1 MKRSKQ
7 LLGAV
12 STIALIAFSASPAL
26 AGGSTA
32 GSSITN
38 NVSVSF
44 DVGGVTQT
52 AVTASNTFTVDRK
65 IDVLVDFAGP
75 AAPSV
80 ALPVLLRLLAI
91 GM

>member
-65 IDVLVDFAGP
+65 IDVLVD
-75 AAPSV
+75 
-80 ALPVLLRLLAI
+80 LPEQPQRRSPRGLRTRFSRST
-91 GM
+91 

>member
-65 IDVLVDFAGP
+65 IDVLPEQPQRRSPRG
-75 AAPSV
+75 
-80 ALPVLLRLLAI
+80 LRTRFSLST
-91 GM
+91 